1 MTKTKGGG
9 MGTAG
14 MGQAGQGRLV
24 SAVAGRAGCHGPL
37 SSLER
42 VKEWQLQSQDPR
54 LPNVCK
60 PCRRQSPAE
69 VSTGPLPCPFT
80 AETSE
85 GTPSPL
91 SIPQEA
97 ALSG

>member
-42 VKEWQLQSQDPR
+42 V
-54 LPNVCK
+54 
-60 PCRRQSPAE
+60 A
-69 VSTGPLPCPFT
+69 
-80 AETSE
+80 
-85 GTPSPL
+85 TPVTRPK
-91 SIPQEA
+91 IT
-97 ALSG
+97 

>member
-1 MTKTKGGG
+1 MVPVLLAWPRHSSLDNGEGSMTKTKGGG

-42 VKEWQLQSQDPR
+42 V
-54 LPNVCK
+54 
-60 PCRRQSPAE
+60 A
-69 VSTGPLPCPFT
+69 
-80 AETSE
+80 
-85 GTPSPL
+85 TPVTRPK
-91 SIPQEA
+91 IT
-97 ALSG
+97 